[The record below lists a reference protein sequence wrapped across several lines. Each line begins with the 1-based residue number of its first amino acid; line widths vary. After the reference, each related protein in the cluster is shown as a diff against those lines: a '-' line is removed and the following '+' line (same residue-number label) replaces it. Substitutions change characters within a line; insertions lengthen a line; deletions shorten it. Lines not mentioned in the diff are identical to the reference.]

1 MCMRYYLTNSSIDWL
16 KYTVILKQRPI
27 FFATVL
33 KSPDVARNFI
43 VVVLASTIHEKI
55 EIGAGDAQSTSG
67 KPVSVSSDQA
77 SRKSTDEADVAICK
91 QEATSSNVGDAECS
105 RHESDSASLSETLSQ
120 SPAGSDTVFYTPPSH
135 VPDSDSVSPCQQQSN
150 LHSLVD
156 SPKAPS
162 ELKVV
167 VYKRSDSSVGGE
179 RRGTDSECSQVVVNA
194 QQRADEVDHY
204 SEGRESVKSE
214 EPLETGDNRDIDIGD
229 DSDSDD
235 GDLSEEKADEMQDYS
250 AADENVATEHQE
262 NRSETSM
269 SSTARKRKKRKK
281 KKKNNKQQVKPIEST
296 VLAKSVSSNIVT
308 SETDH
313 LDSLQIKRPPPVSHS
328 ETTSTD
334 GDTENKCAQNA
345 TSAGSRAAGSTVES
359 TEHSVTSHPLKED
372 VDNTSRSQL
381 SLTNTLPPTDADSE
395 VGGADDAV
403 SHQRNQDADKHSEQ
417 KHLKSG
423 AVGSDSANVSHNA
436 RSHRKLKSEKGTGGD
451 ENSKHENSEE
461 TCEQKLMNTDRDS
474 ENIAAQSER
483 MQTRMTKATSTSD
496 AASGQGSS
504 NSEVCTLH

>member
-1 MCMRYYLTNSSIDWL
+1 
-16 KYTVILKQRPI
+16 
-27 FFATVL
+27 
-33 KSPDVARNFI
+33 
-43 VVVLASTIHEKI
+43 
-55 EIGAGDAQSTSG
+55 
-67 KPVSVSSDQA
+67 
-77 SRKSTDEADVAICK
+77 
-91 QEATSSNVGDAECS
+91 
-105 RHESDSASLSETLSQ
+105 
-120 SPAGSDTVFYTPPSH
+120 
-135 VPDSDSVSPCQQQSN
+135 
-150 LHSLVD
+150 
-156 SPKAPS
+156 
-162 ELKVV
+162 V

-179 RRGTDSECSQVVVNA
+179 RRGTDSECS

-250 AADENVATEHQE
+250 AADDENVATEHQE

-269 SSTARKRKKRKK
+269 SSTARERKKRKK

-296 VLAKSVSSNIVT
+296 VVAKSVSSNIVT

-313 LDSLQIKRPPPVSHS
+313 LDSLQIKRPPPVRHL

-334 GDTENKCAQNA
+334 GDTENKCAKNA

-359 TEHSVTSHPLKED
+359 TKHSVTSHPLKED
-372 VDNTSRSQL
+372 VDNTGWSQL
-381 SLTNTLPPTDADSE
+381 SLTDTLPPTDADSE
-395 VGGADDAV
+395 VGAADDAV

-451 ENSKHENSEE
+451 ENSKRENSEE
-461 TCEQKLMNTDRDS
+461 TCEQKVMNTDRDSGNKAAQCERMQTRMTKATSASDAASGQGSSNSEFRSHRKLKSEKGTGGDENSKRENNEETCEQKRMNTDRDS

>member
-1 MCMRYYLTNSSIDWL
+1 
-16 KYTVILKQRPI
+16 
-27 FFATVL
+27 VL
-33 KSPDVARNFI
+33 KSPDVAGNFI
-43 VVVLASTIHEKI
+43 VVVLASTSHEKI
-55 EIGAGDAQSTSG
+55 AIGAGDAQSTSA

-120 SPAGSDTVFYTPPSH
+120 SPAVNDTVFYTPPSYI
-135 VPDSDSVSPCQQQSN
+135 SDSETTSDIVSPCQQQSN

-156 SPKAPS
+156 SLKAPS
-162 ELKVV
+162 ELKLL

-179 RRGTDSECSQVVVNA
+179 RRGTDSECSQDVVNA

-214 EPLETGDNRDIDIGD
+214 EPLETGDSRDIDIGD

-235 GDLSEEKADEMQDYS
+235 DDLSEEKADEMQDYS

-281 KKKNNKQQVKPIEST
+281 KKNNKQQVKPT
-296 VLAKSVSSNIVT
+296 VVAKSVSSNVVT
-308 SETDH
+308 SETDN
-313 LDSLQIKRPPPVSHS
+313 LDSLQIKRPPPVRHL
-328 ETTSTD
+328 ETTDTD

-345 TSAGSRAAGSTVES
+345 TSAGSRAASRTVES
-359 TEHSVTSHPLKED
+359 TEHSVTSHPLEED

-381 SLTNTLPPTDADSE
+381 SLTDTLPPTDADSE

-417 KHLKSG
+417 KDLKSG
-423 AVGSDSANVSHNA
+423 AVGSDSANVSHNV
-436 RSHRKLKSEKGTGGD
+436 RSHRKLKAKKGTGGD
-451 ENSKHENSEE
+451 ENSKRENSEE
-461 TCEQKLMNTDRDS
+461 TCEQKLMNADRDS
-474 ENIAAQSER
+474 GNKAAQSDR
-483 MQTRMTKATSTSD
+483 SMQLQNRTSDTKANNTSD
-496 AASGQGSS
+496 AASEGSS
-504 NSEVCTLH
+504 NPEVSTYCIFDTAQCCKTSTFISITDYFTK